1 MSALEFVATLR
12 RRWYVL
18 ALVGA
23 CTVAGVWAVHKRPIT
38 YQACQGLYVSGPST
52 YGNVYLDSNV
62 SLAMTTGMVTQT
74 MMSQPMRQKILS
86 AGSVASYTVA
96 QTNTGDIRFPS
107 YTQPS
112 LQVCTTS
119 ASPQSVLSAIQLVTT
134 DLRAVLRQM
143 QIERHVP
150 PESSITVASIAPASP
165 DPIFGRPSLA
175 YLGVLLIG
183 AVSGVALSLWSDPL
197 LTRVSTRRSWRPGLT
212 E

>member
-18 ALVGA
+18 ALVGV
-23 CTVAGVWAVHKRPIT
+23 CTIAGVWAVHKRPIT
-38 YQACQGLYVSGPST
+38 YQACEGLYVSGPPT
-52 YGNVYLDSNV
+52 HGNVYLDNNV

-86 AGSVASYTVA
+86 TGSVASYTVA
-96 QTNTGDIRFPS
+96 QTNTGDIRFPA

-119 ASPQSVLSAIQLVTT
+119 ASQQSVLSAIQLVTT

-143 QIERHVP
+143 QITQHVP
-150 PESSITVASIAPASP
+150 PESSITAASVAPAAP

-183 AVSGVALSLWSDPL
+183 AVSGVALSLWSDSL
-197 LTRVSTRRSWRPGLT
+197 LTRVSRRRSWWPGLT